1 MRLPNISKRTLAL
14 SAASL
19 AVALLMAPVIA
30 STIELTETGST
41 LLYPLMTAWVEAFE
55 SGHPDVRIVTAAT
68 GSGIGIAQAAS
79 GAATF
84 GASDAAVPD
93 PRTSGVDSIPLA
105 ISAQHIGYHVSGVDP
120 GTNLRLSA
128 PLLAAIYSGTITHWN
143 DPRIAALNPDLAAR
157 LPATT
162 IVPIRREDASGDTLL
177 FTEYLRIAGGSA
189 WSAGSGTRVNWPSV
203 AGEQL
208 AKQNRDVVQLL
219 AAVNGSI
226 GYVGISYLE
235 QTKNAGVGIA
245 ALRNRSGA
253 YVLPDDT
260 AIAATVASAHSDRPG
275 PDALIDLPGARVYP
289 IVNIE
294 YAIVR
299 THGYDVQ
306 TASALRDFLTWTID
320 PAGGNAGQLLA
331 PVHFVALPD
340 RLRARSRTEI
350 AKIQ

>member
-1 MRLPNISKRTLAL
+1 MLNNTSKRTLAL
-14 SAASL
+14 TVASL
-19 AVALLMAPVIA
+19 AVALLMVPVLA

-41 LLYPLMTAWVEAFE
+41 LLYPLMTAWVDAYE
-55 SGHPDVRIVTAAT
+55 SSHPDVRIVTAAT

-105 ISAQHIGYHVSGVDP
+105 ISAQHIGYHISGIDP
-120 GTNLRLSA
+120 GTNVRLSA
-128 PLLAAIYSGTITHWN
+128 PLLAAIYSGAITHWN
-143 DPRIAALNPDLAAR
+143 DPRIAALNADLAAK

-162 IVPIRREDASGDTLL
+162 IVPIRREDASGDTFL
-177 FTEYLRIAGGSA
+177 FTEYLRVAGGGA

-203 AGEQL
+203 PGEQL

-219 AAVNGSI
+219 AAINGSI

-235 QTKNAGVGIA
+235 QTKNAGVGII

-253 YVLPDDT
+253 FVLPDDA
-260 AIAATVASAHSDRPG
+260 AIAATVATERSDGPG
-275 PDALIDLPGARVYP
+275 APSLIDLPGAKSYP
-289 IVNIE
+289 IVNVE

-299 THGYDVQ
+299 THGYDAQ
-306 TASALRDFLTWTID
+306 TASALRGFLGWTID
-320 PAGGNAGQLLA
+320 PAGGNASPLLA

-340 RLRARSRTEI
+340 RLRARSRAQIAEI
-350 AKIQ
+350 Q